1 MKKLLA
7 LLAVCACALTGY
19 SQIVTVKTNTSPPT
33 LEGPG
38 IIALNFLSQGTN
50 WSVAPYGLYDTHTK
64 KGGAGIAALYH
75 VTPVLAAGM
84 GLDYINHEIW
94 MPSGDVQIGLPIT
107 IMGKVKL
114 TPLAYT
120 GLSTSIS
127 GRGGHNGDAVGIFGA
142 GMAGTVYKNLSV
154 FSAWEKRS
162 TFEGELIRFGIS
174 WKF

>member
-19 SQIVTVKTNTSPPT
+19 SQVSVNTNTSPPT

-50 WSVAPYGLYDTHTK
+50 WTIAPYGLYDTDTRK
-64 KGGAGIAALYH
+64 AGAGIAALYS
-75 VTPVLAAGM
+75 VTPVLSAGM

-94 MPSGDVQIGLPIT
+94 MPQGDVQIGLPIT
-107 IMGKVKL
+107 IMGKL
-114 TPLAYT
+114 TLKPLAYT
-120 GLSTSIS
+120 GISTSIS
-127 GRGGHNGDAVGIFGA
+127 GRGERNGDAIGIFGA
-142 GMAGTVYKNLSV
+142 GMAATVYKNLGI

-162 TFEGELIRFGIS
+162 TFDGQLIRFGLS